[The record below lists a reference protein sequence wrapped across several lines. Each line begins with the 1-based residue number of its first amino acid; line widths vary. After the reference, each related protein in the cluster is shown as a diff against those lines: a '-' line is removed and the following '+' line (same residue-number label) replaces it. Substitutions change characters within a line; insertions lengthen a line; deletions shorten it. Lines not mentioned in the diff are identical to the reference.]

1 MKKLLTTLLVLIS
14 SINLYSQT
22 ELDSLVL
29 VKINEYRISLG
40 LDKLEFSKE
49 SFLASQHHTKY
60 MINVG
65 EIGHIENSETPKAY
79 HRLLKYGVDN
89 FTLVGENCTTINMN
103 GQTIFEMSE
112 SIFNSWKESP
122 SHNKTMTIPEFT
134 NAAVSCGEGTL
145 KKYGGYSLV
154 FSTLVM
160 WY

>member
-1 MKKLLTTLLVLIS
+1 MRYLLFLFCICGF

-22 ELDSLVL
+22 ELDYLVL
-29 VKINEYRISLG
+29 EKVNNYRVSLG
-40 LDKLEFSKE
+40 LDELEFSKE

-65 EIGHIENSETPKAY
+65 ELGHIENSETPKAY

-112 SIFNSWKESP
+112 SIFNNWKESP
-122 SHNKTMTIPEFT
+122 SHNKIMTTPEFT

-145 KKYGGYSLV
+145 KKYGGYSFV
-154 FSTLVM
+154 FSTLVI